1 MPSSKHEKGTP
12 EYYADLAKFKV
23 HRDKERAKK
32 KAEKALESPVEGPED
47 AEEVYDLGDPEPA
60 RMAAPERSEKVP
72 GKRGRPKK
80 LSKAEM
86 LKEEDVHRY
95 IKQPLDFLS
104 RIEGHEHWR
113 RADDEVAEIAGPAT
127 RILNKHPEWVQMI
140 QAVGDPG
147 ALIFACVMVLGPSV
161 MEEINRVR
169 GHQQQRYDHS
179 PGQQHR
185 QPEQRQQQSARQ
197 PQESV
202 GGRTAGDAFP
212 GPAQVSSGAAAVIPP
227 PADLPSQFV
236 A

>member
-12 EYYADLAKFKV
+12 EYFADLARFKV
-23 HRDKERAKK
+23 QRDRERAKK
-32 KAEKALESPVEGPED
+32 KAEKPLESPAEGPED

-60 RMAAPERSEKVP
+60 RMAAPERPERVP

-80 LSKAEM
+80 LTKAEM

-104 RIEGHEHWR
+104 RIEGHEHWH

-147 ALIFACVMVLGPSV
+147 ALIFACVMILGPSV

-169 GHQQQRYDHS
+169 GRQQPAAQQRPVYHQQ
-179 PGQQHR
+179 P
-185 QPEQRQQQSARQ
+185 ARQ
-197 PQESV
+197 PQEPT

-212 GPAQVSSGAAAVIPP
+212 GPAQVSTGAAAVIPP
-227 PADLPSQFV
+227 PADLPAQFL